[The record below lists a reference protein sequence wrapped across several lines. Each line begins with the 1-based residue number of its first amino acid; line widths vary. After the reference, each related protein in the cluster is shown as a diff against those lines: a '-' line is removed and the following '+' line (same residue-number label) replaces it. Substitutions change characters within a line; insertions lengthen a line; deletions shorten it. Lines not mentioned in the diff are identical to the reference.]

1 LFRVVVTTR
10 IQMKAGML
18 LLLLHPMIDDDDDEG
33 SLLAMYTNV
42 YLFFIIIFFF
52 YTKQQSIFKRRTT
65 LDVWRRWWLV
75 EFCFHNNKY
84 ILFLSRKRSVHVIKC
99 RRNLC
104 REREAVFVRSFHWD
118 SICCYDWSD
127 SKRTSGDHRA
137 SHSNKW
143 SYLP

>member
-1 LFRVVVTTR
+1 
-10 IQMKAGML
+10 
-18 LLLLHPMIDDDDDEG
+18 
-33 SLLAMYTNV
+33 V

-104 REREAVFVRSFHWD
+104 RSREAVFVRSFHWD
-118 SICCYDWSD
+118 FNMLLWLIRFKTN
-127 SKRTSGDHRA
+127 KRRPPSVTLQQVELPTVETSLILYSA
-137 SHSNKW
+137 
-143 SYLP
+143 